1 MQKPGAL
8 GERAVRKADQEFG
21 LPITECG
28 FTLLEVILA
37 ISILTIGI
45 LAVASMQ
52 LSSIRG
58 NDFARSVTE
67 VSTWGGD
74 QLEKLLALPYNDAN
88 LNDTDGDGAAG
99 LHDATA
105 ATADYGPITQGEY
118 TVFWNVA
125 ANHVATNTKTI
136 TIIVT
141 WTDRGVHRSA
151 SMQHIRAGVI

>member
-1 MQKPGAL
+1 M
-8 GERAVRKADQEFG
+8 RRVDQRTG
-21 LPITECG
+21 RPIGDGG

-74 QLEKLLALPYNDAN
+74 QLEKLLALPYNDAS
-88 LNDTDGDGAAG
+88 LNDTDADGAAG

-105 ATADYGPITQGEY
+105 ATADYGPVTQGEY
-118 TVFWNVA
+118 SVFWDVA
-125 ANHVATNTKTI
+125 VDHVASNTKTI
-136 TIIVT
+136 TVIVT
-141 WTDRGVHRSA
+141 WTDRGVQRSV

>member
-1 MQKPGAL
+1 M
-8 GERAVRKADQEFG
+8 RRADQEIG
-21 LPITECG
+21 PVITEGG
-28 FTLLEVILA
+28 FTLLEVIFA

-74 QLEKLLALPYNDAN
+74 QLEKLLALPYNDAS
-88 LNDTDGDGAAG
+88 LNDTDADGAAG

-105 ATADYGPITQGEY
+105 ATADYGPVTQGEY
-118 TVFWNVA
+118 SVFWNVA
-125 ANHVATNTKTI
+125 VDHVATNTKTI
-136 TIIVT
+136 TVIVT
-141 WTDRGVHRSA
+141 WTDRGVQRNV
-151 SMQHIRAGVI
+151 SMQHIRSGVI

>member
-1 MQKPGAL
+1 MRRVDQKTG
-8 GERAVRKADQEFG
+8 R
-21 LPITECG
+21 PIGDGG

-74 QLEKLLALPYNDAN
+74 QLEKLLALPYNDAS
-88 LNDTDGDGAAG
+88 LNDTDADGAAG

-105 ATADYGPITQGEY
+105 ATADYGPVTQGEY
-118 TVFWNVA
+118 SVFWDVA
-125 ANHVATNTKTI
+125 VDHVASNTKTI
-136 TIIVT
+136 TVIVT
-141 WTDRGVHRSA
+141 WTDRGVQRSV